1 MQIVDKKII
10 LRGISMKAFGC
21 CEHDPVLRHNDDH
34 VSSFLHKVSQ
44 THKKKKAIKN
54 SETAWL
60 KNVFES
66 KAYLEN

>member
-44 THKKKKAIKN
+44 THKKKSN
-54 SETAWL
+54 QE
-60 KNVFES
+60 F
-66 KAYLEN
+66 